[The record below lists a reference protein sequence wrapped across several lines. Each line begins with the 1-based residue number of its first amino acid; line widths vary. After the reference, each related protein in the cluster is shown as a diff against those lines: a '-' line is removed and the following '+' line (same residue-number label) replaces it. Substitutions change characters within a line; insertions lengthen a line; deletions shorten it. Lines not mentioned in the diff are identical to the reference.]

1 MDAQEKEIDNYGKND
16 KNWGY
21 NVDEDVTEDINIEGI
36 RIQDSSE
43 ADNVVCIMTLL
54 SPCRWF
60 R

>member
-43 ADNVVCIMTLL
+43 ADNVVCIL
-54 SPCRWF
+54 SL
-60 R
+60 